1 MSPPTTPPRRGQALP
16 LSPDPLMGFLM
27 RFTRPDAVT
36 ELQKSLGSLSTDA
49 RELLSMTAA
58 IRDMTLA
65 IRETNQSIK
74 DLTKALR

>member
-1 MSPPTTPPRRGQALP
+1 
-16 LSPDPLMGFLM
+16 MGFIM

-65 IRETNQSIK
+65 IREATSAINNLSRTLK
-74 DLTKALR
+74 